1 MDSLSTP
8 PFPPIGEANSHIK
21 MTGVLVAPFRGKN
34 EVLLAFRLFRL
45 KRSTAGTFAMP
56 FRILSRKKMAGDNVL
71 CKNWDSLM
79 GETISNHA
87 HKTGS
92 WYMYLLGDLIGIKI
106 FEEHPR
112 PSYICVLLPRGPRR
126 CLHFAKRRRSTNRN
140 YLNKRR
146 GVY

>member
-1 MDSLSTP
+1 
-8 PFPPIGEANSHIK
+8 
-21 MTGVLVAPFRGKN
+21 
-34 EVLLAFRLFRL
+34 
-45 KRSTAGTFAMP
+45 
-56 FRILSRKKMAGDNVL
+56 
-71 CKNWDSLM
+71 M

-92 WYMYLLGDLIGIKI
+92 WYLLRDLIGIKI

-126 CLHFAKRRRSTNRN
+126 RLHFTKRQRSTNRN
-140 YLNKRR
+140 YLNKRS